1 MNKICKNFILIF
13 SLFVFVGCSNEK
25 EDKLK
30 EKFSQE
36 LEVTKQYKRGKSSR
50 AVAQQYVEMEQ
61 NLNNKFVNDLNELI
75 DNSFEKKLEKF
86 EDEELG
92 FFSNIGYMF
101 DYIFK
106 DDAKWQEELRLKSN
120 KYFNNLDLEQE
131 VALLYKNHV
140 DEINKLRSSFYQ
152 TKRTVNMP
160 KNIDLDLPK
169 ENVDLMG
176 MKDHTMNNMVIAFG
190 EGVFSWILAFI
201 IGFVI
206 AFILAL
212 FGVFVE
218 QDGCLV
224 KGIGLVAVII
234 CFIGMMIVSIRNDNK
249 VLDSFREQKTEITLD
264 YESILNDLDKN
275 TVKFYEKYK

>member
-1 MNKICKNFILIF
+1 M
-13 SLFVFVGCSNEK
+13 SL
-25 EDKLK
+25 ED
-30 EKFSQE
+30 
-36 LEVTKQYKRGKSSR
+36 
-50 AVAQQYVEMEQ
+50 A
-61 NLNNKFVNDLNELI
+61 
-75 DNSFEKKLEKF
+75 FEKKLEKF

-206 AFILAL
+206 AFIL
-212 FGVFVE
+212 
-218 QDGCLV
+218 D
-224 KGIGLVAVII
+224 
-234 CFIGMMIVSIRNDNK
+234 SIQSK
-249 VLDSFREQKTEITLD
+249 S
-264 YESILNDLDKN
+264 
-275 TVKFYEKYK
+275 

>member
-1 MNKICKNFILIF
+1 MSKICRIFLLIF
-13 SLFVFVGCSNEK
+13 SFFVFVGCSNEK

-30 EKFSQE
+30 SKFSEE

-61 NLNNKFVNDLNELI
+61 NLNNRFVNELKELI

-106 DDAKWQEELRLKSN
+106 DEAKWQEELRLKSN
-120 KYFNNLDLEQE
+120 KYFNNLDVEQE

-140 DEINKLRSSFYQ
+140 NEINKLRSSFYQ
-152 TKRTVNMP
+152 SKRTVNMP
-160 KNIDLDLPK
+160 KDIDLDLPK
-169 ENVDLMG
+169 ENVDLNN
-176 MKDHTMNNMVIAFG
+176 MKSHTMNNMVIAFG

-224 KGIGLVAVII
+224 KCIGLVAVII

-249 VLDSFREQKTEITLD
+249 VLDSFREQQTEITLD

-275 TVKFYEKYK
+275 TIKFYEKYK

>member
-1 MNKICKNFILIF
+1 MNKICKSFILIF
-13 SLFVFVGCSNEK
+13 SFFVFVGCSNDK

-30 EKFSQE
+30 AKFSEE

-160 KNIDLDLPK
+160 ESINLDLPK

-176 MKDHTMNNMVIAFG
+176 MKNHTGNNMLIEFATGALV
-190 EGVFSWILAFI
+190 WI
-201 IGFVI
+201 
-206 AFILAL
+206 FIL
-212 FGVFVE
+212 F
-218 QDGCLV
+218 
-224 KGIGLVAVII
+224 IVII
-234 CFIGMMIVSIRNDNK
+234 IALTIGWVLPGANLIIAGITIVVSIILSIRNDNK

>member
-1 MNKICKNFILIF
+1 MNKICKSFLLIF
-13 SLFVFVGCSNEK
+13 SFFVFVGCSNEK

-131 VALLYKNHV
+131 VALLYKNHL

-176 MKDHTMNNMVIAFG
+176 MKNHTSNNMLIEFATGALV
-190 EGVFSWILAFI
+190 WIFVLFI
-201 IGFVI
+201 V
-206 AFILAL
+206 
-212 FGVFVE
+212 
-218 QDGCLV
+218 
-224 KGIGLVAVII
+224 VII
-234 CFIGMMIVSIRNDNK
+234 ALTIGWVLPGANLIIAGITIVVSIILSIRNDNK
-249 VLDSFREQKTEITLD
+249 VLDSLREQQTEITLD
-264 YESILNDLDKN
+264 YESILNDLNKN
-275 TVKFYEKYK
+275 TIKFYEKYK

>member
-1 MNKICKNFILIF
+1 
-13 SLFVFVGCSNEK
+13 VGCSNEK

-30 EKFSQE
+30 SKFSEE

-61 NLNNKFVNDLNELI
+61 NLNNRFVNELNELI

-249 VLDSFREQKTEITLD
+249 VLDSFREQQTEITLD

-275 TVKFYEKYK
+275 TIKFYEKYK

>member
-92 FFSNIGYMF
+92 FFSNYGYMF

-106 DDAKWQEELRLKSN
+106 DEAKWQEELRLKSN

-131 VALLYKNHV
+131 IALLYKNHV

-160 KNIDLDLPK
+160 ESINLDLPK

-176 MKDHTMNNMVIAFG
+176 MKNHTGNNMLIEFATGALVWIFILFIVI
-190 EGVFSWILAFI
+190 
-201 IGFVI
+201 
-206 AFILAL
+206 ILAL
-212 FGVFVE
+212 TIGWVLP
-218 QDGCLV
+218 GANLIIA
-224 KGIGLVAVII
+224 GITIVVSII
-234 CFIGMMIVSIRNDNK
+234 LSIRNDNK

-264 YESILNDLDKN
+264 YESILNDLNKN
-275 TVKFYEKYK
+275 TIKFYEKYK

>member
-1 MNKICKNFILIF
+1 MNKIWKSFLLIF
-13 SLFVFVGCSNEK
+13 SFFVFVGCSNEK

-50 AVAQQYVEMEQ
+50 AVAQQYIEMEQ
-61 NLNNKFVNDLNELI
+61 NLNLRFVNQLQELV
-75 DNSFEKKLEKF
+75 DSSSEKKLEKF

-92 FFSNIGYMF
+92 FFSNYGYMF

-106 DDAKWQEELRLKSN
+106 NEAKWQEELRLKSN

-131 VALLYKNHV
+131 VAFLYKNHV

-160 KNIDLDLPK
+160 ESISLDLPK

-176 MKDHTMNNMVIAFG
+176 MKDHTGNNMLIEFATGALVWIFILFIVI
-190 EGVFSWILAFI
+190 
-201 IGFVI
+201 
-206 AFILAL
+206 ILAL
-212 FGVFVE
+212 TIGWVLPVVN
-218 QDGCLV
+218 LIIA
-224 KGIGLVAVII
+224 GITII
-234 CFIGMMIVSIRNDNK
+234 ISIILSIRNDNK
-249 VLDSFREQKTEITLD
+249 VLDSLRKQQTEITLD